1 MPRTPGTTSVCI
13 VVTNDNRDQIAE
25 YAAQKGYRIVS
36 DYLRSLIEEDMRANG
51 VKIDLSVDR
60 GGYRIKGSGNRR
72 EDESEE

>member
-1 MPRTPGTTSVCI
+1 MPRNSDMTTVSIAMSVE
-13 VVTNDNRDQIAE
+13 NRDILGE

-36 DYLRSLIEEDMRANG
+36 DYLRSLIEADMKANG

-60 GGYRIKGSGNRR
+60 GGYRIKGSGKKS